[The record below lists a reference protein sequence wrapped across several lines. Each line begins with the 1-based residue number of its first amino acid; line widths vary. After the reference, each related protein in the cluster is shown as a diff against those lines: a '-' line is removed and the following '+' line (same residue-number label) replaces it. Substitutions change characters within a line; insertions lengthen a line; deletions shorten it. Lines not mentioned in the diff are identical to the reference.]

1 MTCPFTVSIADA
13 LRAHKRQP
21 DGRVYVHLTDDPE
34 PRIET
39 EEQAAR
45 RREADKL
52 RKRAA
57 NTARKR
63 VSRDYARTRP
73 DSAQPMVVR
82 NPLTGRYERV

>member
-1 MTCPFTVSIADA
+1 MNPFLPHPDA

-21 DGRVYVHLTDDPE
+21 PGTRYVHLLDDPE

-39 EEQAAR
+39 QEQAQQ

-63 VSRDYARTRP
+63 VSRDYARTRS
-73 DSAQPMVVR
+73 DSAQPMAIR
-82 NPLTGRYERV
+82 NPVTGRYERV